1 MCARA
6 VRARVCQCTLA
17 ACGALRMNQIETLA
31 GCGAAWFGHHGTE
44 YDGEQQSGRALFGC
58 EINEAALISLGAIA
72 GFHRSSISTM
82 HYGSMPWGLGAAHH
96 RGLMLPAFRR
106 QNMGH
111 ECVQMPFLSAML
123 LCTRS
128 SHLRQAAVFSTL
140 LLFKRAVASEAGGY
154 QRLA

>member
-96 RGLMLPAFRR
+96 
-106 QNMGH
+106 
-111 ECVQMPFLSAML
+111 
-123 LCTRS
+123 
-128 SHLRQAAVFSTL
+128 
-140 LLFKRAVASEAGGY
+140 
-154 QRLA
+154 